1 MERAGKLRDCTLKKE
16 LIINSTTTETRIA
29 IVEDGSLVNLFVE
42 FPDAERNVG
51 DIYKATVRKVLP
63 GMQAAFLDIGW
74 EVDGFIHFSDMYK
87 SAVELAEGTEIEEVS
102 LPEKREGK
110 KRPWKPRAD
119 LKSGQEILVQIVKEP
134 LGTKGPRL
142 TSQISLPGRFLVLV
156 PGDNLVGVSKR
167 IPEFKERKRL
177 KTILKRIKPDGF
189 GLICRT
195 IGEGK
200 TEAEVEHD
208 LNTLLRLWRMI
219 ESKIDDAP
227 SPSRLHKEAPL
238 TSSIIRDLFG
248 PDVDRVIIDDKRL
261 YREIR
266 AYVRAVAMPLLERV
280 QFHAGP
286 SPVFDLYNIEQ
297 EIEKGLSRKVWFGGG
312 SYLIIEQT
320 EAVVTIDVNS
330 GRFVGKEEQEENNL
344 RVNLKACREIARQIR
359 LRDLGGII
367 IIDLIDMYNESNR
380 KKVFDAMQQ
389 AMSSDRAKWD
399 IAPIS
404 QFGIM
409 EMTRQRTKSSLVQA
423 FNEPCPTCNGSGLI
437 ESKET
442 VVTRLQSWV
451 RRFRAMSGEMGVTIK
466 AHPVIVEYITQ
477 GLRSH
482 LRRIMWDALLYIKLE
497 PDATLKIDEFKAYSW
512 KQKRDVTIDFQAR
525 PAEKSAS

>member
-1 MERAGKLRDCTLKKE
+1 M
-16 LIINSTTTETRIA
+16 
-29 IVEDGSLVNLFVE
+29 NLFVE

-51 DIYKATVRKVLP
+51 DIYKATVRRIMP

-74 EVDGFIHFSDMYK
+74 EMDGFIHFSDLFQ
-87 SAVELAEGTEIEEVS
+87 SAVDMAEGTEMDEVAQ
-102 LPEKREGK
+102 PEKREGR
-110 KRPWKPRAD
+110 KRAWKPRAEM
-119 LKSGQEILVQIVKEP
+119 KQGQEILVQIIKEP

-142 TSQISLPGRFLVLV
+142 SSQISLPGRFLVLV

-167 IPEFKERKRL
+167 IPDFKERKRL
-177 KTILKRIKPDGF
+177 KSILKQIRPDGF

-200 TEAEVEHD
+200 TDDEVHHD
-208 LNTLLRLWRMI
+208 LNMLLRLWRMI
-219 ESKIDDAP
+219 EARIETTKAP
-227 SPSRLHKEAPL
+227 ARLHKEAPL

-248 PDVDRVIIDDKRL
+248 PDIERVVIDDKKL

-266 AYVRAVAMPLLERV
+266 AYVRSVASPLLSRIH
-280 QFHAGP
+280 FHAGP
-286 SPVFDLYNIEQ
+286 GPVFDLHNIEQ

-320 EAVVTIDVNS
+320 EAVVTVDVNS
-330 GRFVGKEEQEENNL
+330 GRFVGKEDQDENNL
-344 RVNLKACREIARQIR
+344 RVNLKACKEIARQIR

-367 IIDLIDMYNESNR
+367 IIDFIDMYDEKNR
-380 KKVFDAMQQ
+380 KKLYDAMHQ
-389 AMSSDRAKWD
+389 AMSDDRAKWD
-399 IAPIS
+399 MAPIS

-409 EMTRQRTKSSLVQA
+409 EMTRQRTKSSLVHA
-423 FNEPCPTCNGSGLI
+423 FNEPCPTCGGSGLV

-442 VVTRLQSWV
+442 VVTRLHSWV
-451 RRFRAMSGEMGVTIK
+451 RRFRAKTGEMGLTIK

-482 LRRIMWDALLYIKLE
+482 LRRIMWDALLYIRLE
-497 PDATLKIDEFKAYSW
+497 PDETLKIDEFKGYSW
-512 KQKRDVTIDFQAR
+512 KQKREVTQEYDSR
-525 PAEKSAS
+525 PH